1 MDEAQ
6 MEIEAAGGMAA
17 SFWWLWLVTGILWAI
32 IALVILQFHSA
43 SITTVGVIIGI
54 MFILAGI
61 QSFVAAWLAEGWK
74 WVWVIFGILFVIAGI
89 VSLVSPHKT
98 VTAFADVLGFL
109 FLLVGVFWIIEAFA
123 VKETNSLWWM
133 SLIAGILMIVIAF
146 WTGSQFIVTKI
157 YTLLA
162 FAGIWALLHGI
173 VDMIKA
179 FEIRKFGKMTAR

>member
-1 MDEAQ
+1 MEEGQ
-6 MEIEAAGGMAA
+6 MEMEAAAGMAS
-17 SFWWLWLVTGILWAI
+17 SFWWLWLVTGILWVI
-32 IALVILQFHSA
+32 ISLVVLQFRTA
-43 SITTVGVIIGI
+43 SITTVGIIIGI

-61 QSFVAAWLAEGWK
+61 QAFAAAWLAEGWK
-74 WVWVIFGILFVIAGI
+74 WVWVIFGFLFVIAGV
-89 VSLVSPHKT
+89 VSLASPHNT

-123 VKETNSLWWM
+123 AKETNSLWWM
-133 SLIAGILMIVIAF
+133 SLIAGILMILIAF

-173 VDMIKA
+173 TDMIKA
-179 FEIRKFGKMTAR
+179 FEIRKIGKMIAP